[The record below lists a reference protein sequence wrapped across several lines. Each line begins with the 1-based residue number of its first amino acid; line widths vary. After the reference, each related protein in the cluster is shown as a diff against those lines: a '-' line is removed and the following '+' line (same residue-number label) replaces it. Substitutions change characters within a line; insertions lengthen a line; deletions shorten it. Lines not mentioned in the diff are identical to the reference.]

1 MTAQPTVDHVDTV
14 SLVSALLTRYPELS
28 SIRSM
33 PTQRTLALTFAVR
46 KRLDRDAQARL
57 VESLEDHVGA
67 FLAMRRDEAD
77 VVTVAIEADR
87 AMSFIHV
94 TRDLGSFSN
103 DELDLVVKLFVA
115 QFGDA
120 LVRVAAES
128 IGDAEEIAAQHEIA
142 EYAIETLRE
151 SRQSKSLVGFREE
164 ERVLVYFTTSR
175 KARKASGRR

>member
-14 SLVSALLTRYPELS
+14 SLVSALLTRYPELN

-33 PTQRTLALTFAVR
+33 PNSRTIALTFAIR
-46 KRLDRDAQARL
+46 KRLDRETQAAF
-57 VESLEDHVGA
+57 VESVEDHVGA
-67 FLAMRRDEAD
+67 FLCVRRDQAD
-77 VVTVAIEADR
+77 VVAVAIESDR
-87 AMSFIHV
+87 SMSFVHV

-115 QFGDA
+115 RFGDA
-120 LVRVAAES
+120 LVRVASS
-128 IGDAEEIAAQHEIA
+128 IDSDAEAIAAQHEIA
-142 EYAIETLRE
+142 EYAVEALRD